1 MATKNEDLPWVYRQ
15 PATRKEVI
23 EGSKTIGGKAA
34 KSVNK
39 NVIQPLVNAGKDI
52 YGGLTDTNVRDDQ
65 GGLVYNEVT
74 GKPFRQR
81 EYNLLG
87 QESFKQSQMGSQ
99 VNLSDEEALTQEL
112 QRLTA
117 LSNNAKNDTFASMYT
132 EAAIELQNKFDLY
145 QDESGPQ
152 TTQFKVINALNETQE
167 KIKEAVGK
175 SDDAVPEN
183 TIGKQDDSIGAKN
196 NPWQR
201 KGLMD
206 SPKLA
211 NQATE
216 RILTKQ
222 GYDLRGLGLTQKQDL
237 FSDYRLGRLQE
248 TDKGLFFNDK
258 LLRKR

>member
-1 MATKNEDLPWVYRQ
+1 MATKNEDLPWIYKQ

-34 KSVNK
+34 RSVNK

-65 GGLVYNEVT
+65 GNLVFNEVT

-87 QESFKQSQMGSQ
+87 QESFKQSQMSNQ

-145 QDESGPQ
+145 QDDSSE
-152 TTQFKVINALNETQE
+152 TTQFKLINSLNETKNEVE
-167 KIKEAVGK
+167 KAVNVQNNETKESIIAPK
-175 SDDAVPEN
+175 SDQKDLKSEAQARINFLSKN
-183 TIGKQDDSIGAKN
+183 TPANKAFAEGEYRKADWDEMRWKDFGKPQYESNLLK
-196 NPWQR
+196 
-201 KGLMD
+201 KG
-206 SPKLA
+206 
-211 NQATE
+211 
-216 RILTKQ
+216 
-222 GYDLRGLGLTQKQDL
+222 
-237 FSDYRLGRLQE
+237 
-248 TDKGLFFNDK
+248 
-258 LLRKR
+258 

>member
-1 MATKNEDLPWVYRQ
+1 MATKNEDLPWIYKQ
-15 PATRKEVI
+15 PATRKEII

-34 KSVNK
+34 KWGKQNIVD
-39 NVIQPLVNAGKDI
+39 PLVNASKDI
-52 YGGLTDTNVRDDQ
+52 YGGITDTNVRDDQ
-65 GGLVYNEVT
+65 GNLVFNEVT
-74 GKPFRQR
+74 GRPFRQR

-87 QESFKQSQMGSQ
+87 QESFKQSQISNR
-99 VNLSDEEALTQEL
+99 VDLSDEEALTQEL

-117 LSNNAKNDTFASMYT
+117 LSNNAKNDTFASMFT
-132 EAAIELQNKFDLY
+132 EAAIELQNKFNLY

-152 TTQFKVINALNETQE
+152 TTQFKVINALNETKNE
-167 KIKEAVGK
+167 IEEAVNK
-175 SDDAVPEN
+175 SDDAVPKN
-183 TIGKQDDSIGAKN
+183 TIGKQDDSIGEKG

-201 KGLMD
+201 KSLMD

-211 NQATE
+211 NEATE

-248 TDKGLFFNDK
+248 TDKGLFFNNK
-258 LLRKR
+258 LIRKR

>member
-1 MATKNEDLPWVYRQ
+1 MATKNEDLPWVYKQ
-15 PATRKEVI
+15 PASRKEVI

-34 KSVNK
+34 SSVNK

-65 GGLVYNEVT
+65 GNLVFNEVT

-87 QESFKQSQMGSQ
+87 QESFKQSQMSNQ

-167 KIKEAVGK
+167 KIKEAVDVQNETKESVIAPK
-175 SDDAVPEN
+175 SDQNDLKSEAQARIDFLSKN
-183 TIGKQDDSIGAKN
+183 T
-196 NPWQR
+196 P
-201 KGLMD
+201 
-206 SPKLA
+206 A
-211 NQATE
+211 NKAFE
-216 RILTKQ
+216 E
-222 GYDLRGLGLTQKQDL
+222 G
-237 FSDYRLGRLQE
+237 DYRKADWDEMRWQKFGKPNYE
-248 TDKGLFFNDK
+248 SN
-258 LLRKR
+258 LLKKDG

>member
-1 MATKNEDLPWVYRQ
+1 MATKNEDLPWVYKQ

-34 KSVNK
+34 RSVNK

-65 GGLVYNEVT
+65 GNLVFNEVT

-87 QESFKQSQMGSQ
+87 QESFKQSQMGNQ

-167 KIKEAVGK
+167 KIKEAVDVQNETKESVIAPK
-175 SDDAVPEN
+175 SDQNDLKSEAQARIDFLSKN
-183 TIGKQDDSIGAKN
+183 T
-196 NPWQR
+196 P
-201 KGLMD
+201 
-206 SPKLA
+206 A
-211 NQATE
+211 NKAFAE
-216 RILTKQ
+216 
-222 GYDLRGLGLTQKQDL
+222 G
-237 FSDYRLGRLQE
+237 DYRKADWDEMRWQDFGKPQYE
-248 TDKGLFFNDK
+248 SN
-258 LLRKR
+258 LLKK